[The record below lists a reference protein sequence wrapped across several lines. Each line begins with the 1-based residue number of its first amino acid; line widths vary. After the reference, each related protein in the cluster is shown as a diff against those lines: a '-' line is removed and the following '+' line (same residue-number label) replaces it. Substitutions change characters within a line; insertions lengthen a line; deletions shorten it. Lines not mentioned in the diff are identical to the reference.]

1 MLEKFRLDVKA
12 IKIANSG
19 EESIS
24 KTIEELLEL
33 NDKIPARTGKEI
45 AIVTEKQLDK
55 DKYMNRDSRGEISD
69 VTEIQLTPD
78 REKTP
83 DPDVIEVK
91 LNKTDTVNGGHKD
104 SESESYLKKKERG
117 HSAVPLVWL
126 DVYKKEDD
134 RKKIDK
140 GQMSKKLKPIKK

>member
-1 MLEKFRLDVKA
+1 MEKFIINVQNLLHV
-12 IKIANSG
+12 ANT
-19 EESIS
+19 EEDIS

-33 NDKIPARTGKEI
+33 NDKIPARTGKDI

-55 DKYMNRDSRGEISD
+55 DPYMNKDSRGEKDSITEEQMISGRK
-69 VTEIQLTPD
+69 EQ
-78 REKTP
+78 

-91 LNKTDTVNGGHKD
+91 LVKTDTVNGGNKD

-117 HSAVPLVWL
+117 HSAVPLIWL

-134 RKKIDK
+134 RKKLDK
-140 GQMSKKLKPIKK
+140 GQMSKKLKK